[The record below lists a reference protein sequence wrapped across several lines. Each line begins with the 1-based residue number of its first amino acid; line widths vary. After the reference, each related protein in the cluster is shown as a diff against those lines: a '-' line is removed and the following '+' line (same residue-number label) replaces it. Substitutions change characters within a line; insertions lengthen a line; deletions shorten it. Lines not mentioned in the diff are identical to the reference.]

1 MRSALPALALAG
13 ILASPSLLAARDTL
27 GGVEI
32 SPFFAPELGSDFDG
46 HTGFGISGALTATYE
61 PSDGKYDEVIIGQL
75 EGVYLHSEGSNSIGG
90 PEHKEKLDAGFGFF
104 NLGLGGGYKDFSFAV
119 IAGVGFGGGSLSGN
133 TVIKNLAVDS
143 AYQVKPRVTW
153 KFARQWS
160 AFAEYRYLR
169 TGSAFGEL
177 FSGSDDRALSMHA
190 LGLGI
195 AYNF

>member
-1 MRSALPALALAG
+1 MRLALPALALAG
-13 ILASPSLLAARDTL
+13 LVAVPSLTASQDSV
-27 GGVEI
+27 GGAEI
-32 SPFFAPELGSDFDG
+32 STFFAPELGSDFDG
-46 HTGFGISGALTATYE
+46 HTGVGISGALTATYS
-61 PSDGKYDEVIIGQL
+61 PADGKYDEFVIGQV
-75 EGVYLHSEGSNSIGG
+75 EGVYLHSEGTNTIGG

-104 NLGLGGGYKDFSFAV
+104 NIGLGGEYKDFSFAV
-119 IAGVGFGGGSLSGN
+119 IGGIGIGGGSLSGN
-133 TVIKNLAVDS
+133 TVMKDLAVDS

-153 KFARQWS
+153 KFARHWS